1 MLGRPKSLLV
11 FSHKMVQE
19 NLNELF
25 GQPNTMFSQSIM
37 LLLWSFIVYFQ
48 HVTYWILS
56 PLEETVNETCKT
68 D

>member
-1 MLGRPKSLLV
+1 MFGFFLFLC
-11 FSHKMVQE
+11 HKIVQE

-25 GQPNTMFSQSIM
+25 GQPNTMCSQSIV
-37 LLLWSFIVYFQ
+37 LLVWSFIVYFQ
-48 HVTYWILS
+48 HVTYWILP